1 MYDQG
6 CVHSH
11 AGTTVARCYYFLLK
25 ARCQSQVRYVF
36 QLPPK
41 FYLHPR
47 CGGVVGFNR
56 VPYPVRCRLFCGALI
71 CWCGKMLPN
80 VTSKLSRD
88 IVILG
93 LFGQCYHIFSLIFGQ
108 FHFLII
114 FIKVFILYSSRYFF
128 WVKKP
133 LNYWSVL
140 TRTLAFF

>member
-114 FIKVFILYSSRYFF
+114 LGCCKCHIDIFYTKCIKSVRTCGNFRLKPF
-128 WVKKP
+128 W
-133 LNYWSVL
+133 
-140 TRTLAFF
+140 